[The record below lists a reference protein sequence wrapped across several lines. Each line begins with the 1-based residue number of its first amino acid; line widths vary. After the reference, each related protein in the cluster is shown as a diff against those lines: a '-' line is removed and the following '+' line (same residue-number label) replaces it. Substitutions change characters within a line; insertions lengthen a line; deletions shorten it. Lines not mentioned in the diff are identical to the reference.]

1 MKDILNI
8 SSPFKKK
15 IIQQQNFVSGLIFRL
30 CQLFI
35 LIILSGNLF
44 GQTTQTFLTTGAQ
57 TWTAPIGVTSISVEC
72 WGGGGAGGG
81 ATGNPA
87 AGGGGAG
94 GSYSKLTSITV
105 TPGQTY
111 SLFVGAG
118 GTGSI
123 NAGNPGESSWFFN
136 DTTILAKGG
145 NGGSSAG
152 INSTTA
158 TGAVATLSGN
168 IGDVK
173 YYGGAGGT
181 GTSSGNSSG
190 AGGSSAGTGSNGN
203 AGVITTA
210 GAAVTGGGAG
220 VAGISN
226 SFSSNGISSGS
237 LGGAGSG
244 AHAASAA
251 DRSGGNG
258 GAGKI
263 VLTFT
268 CPVFSITSTTA
279 TTNVCS
285 DVGSTITLT
294 GNASSLPIGSYTVT
308 YNLSAPNLITGATAT
323 MIVTVSGN
331 GSFIVNNLTST
342 GSTTIKITSIKSGS
356 GTGCAS
362 AISTNNTAAFMVTS
376 MPAPIIEFTQ
386 SALDTTSNIAVCGT
400 VGGGGQNDMDIE
412 SGNPGGSSVIQWQI
426 SSNAGVTW
434 SNAPGPTA
442 TATQY
447 VLNPVYCDFES
458 LAGIYYFRVII
469 TNGSC
474 VGISNRIKLTVTGVS
489 DLTGGTIGSYQN
501 YCISGDPSTLTQ
513 LTAPTGAG
521 GSATYTYQWQSSTD
535 SINFS
540 NISGATT
547 STYNPALITQTT
559 YYRRVTVSGGCRSM
573 SNIVTVLIT
582 LTVPSVPDSIS
593 GYSTVCQNSTGF
605 VYTINPV
612 ANSTSYTWSVP
623 SGWTILSGS
632 GTTSIT
638 VSSGGANQ
646 SGNIRVM
653 ALNVCGL
660 SSASTLAVSTTS
672 GTNSSLLS
680 GNTSICTGTGTNLQV
695 SITGGAAPYQ
705 IVYSDGANNY
715 TLGNYSSGS
724 NILVSPI
731 ITTTYSLVSVSS
743 VGGCYGTSNSGTPTI
758 TIFTPGTWLGTENN
772 NWNNANNWCG
782 GIPTST
788 TNVLIPAGRPNSPD
802 INDST
807 ACVNN
812 LVIASGAELSL
823 ANHILKIF
831 GAVTSNGNLNCTSGS
846 IELRGTSTQQN
857 ISGSMFYNK
866 TIKNLKLCNVNG
878 INFSGT
884 NDTLKITGVLD
895 FGASN
900 VTLNTNGNLTMSST
914 ITSTSCVGDMT
925 SNGQYSGNRILG
937 NVTVERYFPNHS
949 KAWRL
954 FSSPTIGQSV
964 KASIQEGNAPLSNS
978 THPGYGTIITSNLSG
993 ATTALGFDIYTPAGG
1008 TMKTYNSVTNAWDG
1022 IPSTSMTISNTKG
1035 YMLFIRGDRSVTVYN
1050 QAPTAT
1056 TLRTTGTLYTPIDN
1070 PPQPITIQSEKF
1082 ESVGNPYASAV
1093 DFSKIAKSGGVQN
1106 LFYVWDPEL
1115 TCSQY
1120 SAYGLG
1126 GYQTIVADESG
1137 GYTIIPGG
1145 GSYSSGNANILS
1157 GQAFL
1162 IHTVSNSG
1170 QFVFSETSKT
1180 IENESSSRS
1189 TSISPKLSV
1198 KFSVL
1203 SGPAPVLL
1211 DGVVSQFDD
1220 LYSNE
1225 IDGYDALKIGNSL
1238 SENIGILRSAKRFSM
1253 ERRSMVS
1260 QTDTVFYNL
1269 GLLKRQS
1276 YQFDFNA
1283 ENLSASG
1290 LNAKL
1295 IDKFLGTSTSIN
1307 LDSTTSFLFTVT
1319 TDPLSYAADRFYL
1332 VFNRMSL
1339 LPVNFIAVS
1348 AKRKD
1353 QNSAI
1358 VNWKV
1363 NNEIELDKYS
1373 IQRSFD
1379 GTTFETIGNVLPKAH
1394 NTSTADYLLE
1404 DNKAQN
1410 KLMFYRIKS
1419 IGLNG
1424 VIQYS
1429 NIVKIYPTANTE
1441 SISISPNPVINKEIN
1456 LRFNQIEPGN
1466 YSVAVYNSEG
1476 RLVKKSNIAISAGQA
1491 IEQIQLKKSVMSGN
1505 YNVVITDSKQKN
1517 RNISIQIL

>member
-1 MKDILNI
+1 MNAIFKI
-8 SSPFKKK
+8 SVLIKKK
-15 IIQQQNFVSGLIFRL
+15 IVQRQGIVFAQGSRL
-30 CQLFI
+30 WQLFF
-35 LIILSGNLF
+35 LMILSGNLF
-44 GQTTQTFLTTGAQ
+44 GQTTQSFTTAGAQ
-57 TWTAPIGVTSISVEC
+57 TWTAPIGVSSVSIEC

-81 ATGNPA
+81 ATGNPS

-94 GSYSKLTSITV
+94 GSYSKITSISV

-111 SLFVGAG
+111 SLMVGAG
-118 GTGSI
+118 GIGSFTS
-123 NAGNPGESSWFFN
+123 GGVGGDSWFLN

-145 NGGSSAG
+145 NGGSSTS

-158 TGAVATLSGN
+158 SGAVVTSSGN
-168 IGDVK
+168 IGNII

-181 GTSSGNSSG
+181 GAASGASSG
-190 AGGSSAGTGSNGN
+190 GGGGSAGTGANGN
-203 AGVITTA
+203 AGSLNIGGTA
-210 GAAVTGGGAG
+210 VAGGGAG
-220 VAGISN
+220 VNGTN
-226 SFSSNGISSGS
+226 TNLSSNGISNSN

-244 AHAASAA
+244 AHATSSS
-251 DRSGGNG
+251 DRAGGNG
-258 GAGKI
+258 GNGK
-263 VLTFT
+263 VLLTFSCT
-268 CPVFSITSTTA
+268 TYSLTSTA
-279 TTNVCS
+279 ATNVCS
-285 DVGSTITLT
+285 NSGSIITVT
-294 GNASSLPIGSYTVT
+294 GNASNLPVGSYTVT
-308 YNLSAPNLITGATAT
+308 YNLSAPNATTGLTAT
-323 MIVTVSGN
+323 MNITVAGN
-331 GSFIVNNLTST
+331 GSFTLNNLSSA
-342 GSTTIKITSIKSGS
+342 GNTTITITSIKSGS
-356 GTGCAS
+356 GSGCTS
-362 AISTNNTAAFMVTS
+362 AISANNTASFAVTS

-386 SALDTTSNIAVCGT
+386 SALDSISNIAVCGT

-442 TATQY
+442 SATQY

-458 LAGIYYFRVII
+458 VAGVYYFRVII

-489 DLTGGTIGSYQN
+489 DLTGGVIGSYQN
-501 YCISGDPSTLTQ
+501 FCISGDPSTLTQ
-513 LTAPTGAG
+513 TTAPTGAG
-521 GSATYTYQWQSSTD
+521 GTATYTYQWQSSTD

-540 NISGATT
+540 NISGAT
-547 STYNPALITQTT
+547 SATYNPSAITQTT
-559 YYRRVTVSGGCRSM
+559 YYRRVTVSGGCRAM
-573 SNIVTVLIT
+573 SNTVTVLIT
-582 LTVPSVPDSIS
+582 LTVPTVPGSIS
-593 GYSTVCQNSTGF
+593 GYTTVCQNSTGF
-605 VYTINPV
+605 VYSINPV
-612 ANSTSYTWSVP
+612 ANSTSYSWSAP
-623 SGWTILSGS
+623 NGWSITSGA

-638 VSSGGANQ
+638 VSSGNSTQ
-646 SGNIRVM
+646 SGNISVR

-660 SSASTLAVSTTS
+660 SIASTLAVSTTS
-672 GTNSSLLS
+672 GTNSASLS
-680 GNTSICTGTGTNLQV
+680 GNNSVCSGTASNLQV
-695 SITGGAAPYQ
+695 SINGGAAPYQ
-705 IVYSDGANNY
+705 IIYSDGTNNY
-715 TLGNYSSGS
+715 TVSNYISGA
-724 NILVSPI
+724 NIIVAPS

-743 VGGCYGTSNSGTPTI
+743 IGGCYGSGNSGTPTI
-758 TIFTPGTWLGTENN
+758 TIYTSGTWIGSENN
-772 NWNNANNWCG
+772 NWNNPNNWCG
-782 GIPTST
+782 GIPIST

-807 ACVNN
+807 ASVNN
-812 LVIASGAELSL
+812 LVIASGAELVV

-831 GAVTSNGNLNCTSGS
+831 GTVTSNGNLNCTNGS

-866 TIKNLKLCNVNG
+866 VIKNLKLCNVNG
-878 INFSGT
+878 INLTGT

-900 VTLNTNGNLTMSST
+900 VTINTNGNLTMSST

-937 NVTVERYFPNHS
+937 NVTVERYIPNHS

-954 FSSPTIGQSV
+954 FSVPTIGQTV
-964 KASIQEGNAPLSNS
+964 KASIQEGNSSLSNS

-993 ATTALGFDIYTPAGG
+993 AVTSLGFDVYTPTGG
-1008 TMKTYNSVTNAWDG
+1008 TMKTFNSVTNAWDG
-1022 IPSTSMTISNTKG
+1022 IPSTSMTVTNTKG
-1035 YMLFIRGDRSVTVYN
+1035 YMLFIRGDRSVTVFN
-1050 QAPTAT
+1050 QPPTAT

-1070 PPQPITIQSEKF
+1070 PPQSISIQSDKF
-1082 ESVGNPYASAV
+1082 ESIGNPYASAV

-1126 GYQTIVADESG
+1126 GYQTIVGDGSG

-1145 GSYSSGNANILS
+1145 GSYSSGNVNILS

-1162 IHTVSNSG
+1162 IHTVANSG
-1170 QFVFSETSKT
+1170 QFLFSETSKT

-1203 SGPAPVLL
+1203 SGLAPVLL

-1220 LYSNE
+1220 MYSNE
-1225 IDGYDALKIGNSL
+1225 IDKFDALKIGNSL

-1319 TDPLSYAADRFYL
+1319 LDPLSYAADRFYL
-1332 VFNRMSL
+1332 VFTRMSL
-1339 LPVNFIAVS
+1339 LPVNFISVS
-1348 AKRKD
+1348 ARRKD
-1353 QNSAI
+1353 QDVAVI
-1358 VNWKV
+1358 NWKV
-1363 NNEIELDKYS
+1363 NNEMELEKYS
-1373 IQRSFD
+1373 IQRSSN
-1379 GTTFETIGNVLPKAH
+1379 GIHFETIGSVYPNSQ
-1394 NTSTADYLLE
+1394 NTSDLNYLFE
-1404 DNKAQN
+1404 DNKATN
-1410 KLMFYRIKS
+1410 NSFFYRIQS
-1419 IGLNG
+1419 ASFVGQA
-1424 VIQYS
+1424 QYS
-1429 NIVKIYPTANTE
+1429 NIVKLTASSNAS
-1441 SISISPNPVINKEIN
+1441 SITISPNPVINKEIN
-1456 LRFNQIEPGN
+1456 LRINKPEPGN
-1466 YSVAVYNSEG
+1466 YNISVYNLEG
-1476 RLVKKSNIAISAGQA
+1476 KLIKKSSVNISADQTL
-1491 IEQIQLKKSVMSGN
+1491 EKIQLKKSIGSGN
-1505 YNVVITDSKQKN
+1505 YNVVIIDSKQNK